1 MQIMHII
8 VVSIKKIIRTNNY
21 SVLIGFW
28 KINIYCFLMSRVN
41 MQVLYCL
48 KYPLD

>member
-1 MQIMHII
+1 MQIMYII
-8 VVSIKKIIRTNNY
+8 VVYISIKKIIETNNY
-21 SVLIGFW
+21 FGFW